1 MSVANSF
8 DLWQKDAFFSAA
20 EEVQESADL
29 LESAYRAW
37 LREKRGGLAPE
48 HLDELCRELK
58 TALGTAKWQLE
69 EFERAVRLSYGNR
82 SDENTASRH
91 GEFIDAIEN
100 QISCIEM
107 ALGESLS
114 EEGKKP
120 LRWINLDPAECDD
133 LALFLSG
140 TSETVKSAKPVFV
153 EPWSVLKSN
162 LLDEQYEMDVSDLNT
177 KGSCSRDVA
186 DPVNSLKDVVT
197 INEDKYVIE
206 VGLNNE
212 ISCKRDDANCQADM
226 MTSTRRISSLPN
238 FGSWKV
244 VVADEDKQN
253 TTPGTSMEQIDEEKG
268 SKLVFWRH
276 GCGEHLLAR
285 SWGYSYVHWRT
296 INWMHQIF
304 GKIGGIPRQLQSS
317 RHMQLNRSLR
327 LTLFLMLT
335 IFFIGAGCNPRPFL
349 YLDIQLNDAAYLKD
363 TTVTRMA
370 ALCRLGSGPGVLRLG
385 AWHDLRPRCGP

>member
-1 MSVANSF
+1 MLVANSF

-37 LREKRGGLAPE
+37 IREKRRGLAPE

-91 GEFIDAIEN
+91 GEFIAAIEN
-100 QISCIEM
+100 QVSRIEM
-107 ALGESLS
+107 ALTESLS

-140 TSETVKSAKPVFV
+140 ASDTVKSAKTEFV
-153 EPWSVLKSN
+153 EPRSVLKSN
-162 LLDEQYEMDVSDLNT
+162 LLDEQYEMEVSDLIT
-177 KGSCSRDVA
+177 KSSCSRDVA
-186 DPVNSLKDVVT
+186 DPMNSLKDVVT

-206 VGLNNE
+206 VDPNDE
-212 ISCKRDDANCQADM
+212 ISCTRDDANCQVDM
-226 MTSTRRISSLPN
+226 MTGASKFWSSPN

-244 VVADEDKQN
+244 VVADEDEEK
-253 TTPGTSMEQIDEEKG
+253 TTPGTSMEQVDEVKG
-268 SKLVFWRH
+268 SKPAFWRH
-276 GCGEHLLAR
+276 SCVERLLAR
-285 SWGYSYVHWRT
+285 RGGYSYVHRRT
-296 INWMHQIF
+296 INWMHQTMNMYR
-304 GKIGGIPRQLQSS
+304 KECEEKMKPEATS
-317 RHMQLNRSLR
+317 
-327 LTLFLMLT
+327 
-335 IFFIGAGCNPRPFL
+335 
-349 YLDIQLNDAAYLKD
+349 
-363 TTVTRMA
+363 
-370 ALCRLGSGPGVLRLG
+370 
-385 AWHDLRPRCGP
+385 DLRAPTCRPASRILGLGPMKSHGSDDDVDDDDDDEDDDDAKTLE